1 MKEQV
6 LSVQG
11 LNKRYRNGRGV
22 FDINFSLEEGEV
34 FGLLGSNGAGKT
46 TVMKMITGLLRP
58 DSGEIGVLGKEL
70 FESPESALYEV
81 GALIENPS
89 FYPYLSAQ
97 DNLVLAAEYYGKKG
111 LGDRWIEEVLEMV
124 GLLPYRKERSAN
136 FSLGMKQRLGIALA
150 MVGKPSLYI
159 LDEPSNGLDIE
170 GRVEVRKIIMNIAK
184 QGNSSFLISSHLSEE
199 IEKTCTTVGIMKE
212 GRLCKIEKMETILSQ
227 YPSLEQYYL
236 KQIQPQEV
244 LAS

>member
-1 MKEQV
+1 MSQNV
-6 LSVQG
+6 LSVR
-11 LNKRYRNGRGV
+11 NVSKRYKNGRGV
-22 FDINFSLEEGEV
+22 FDIDFTLEEGEV

-58 DSGEIGVLGKEL
+58 DSGEISVLDKDL
-70 FESPESALYEV
+70 FEMPEEALYEV

-89 FYPYLSAQ
+89 FYPYLSAKE
-97 DNLVLAAEYYGKKG
+97 NLCLAADYYKNKA
-111 LGDRWIEEVLEMV
+111 LGDAWITNVLEKV
-124 GLLPYRKERSAN
+124 GLLPYQKERTAN

-150 MVGKPSLYI
+150 MVSRPNLYI

-170 GRVEVRKIIMNIAK
+170 GRVEVRKIIQGIARE
-184 QGNSSFLISSHLSEE
+184 GNASFLISSHLSEE

-212 GRLCKIEKMETILSQ
+212 GRLCTIEKMDKILSQ
-227 YPSLEQYYL
+227 YPNLEQYYL
-236 KQIQPQEV
+236 KQIGVGES